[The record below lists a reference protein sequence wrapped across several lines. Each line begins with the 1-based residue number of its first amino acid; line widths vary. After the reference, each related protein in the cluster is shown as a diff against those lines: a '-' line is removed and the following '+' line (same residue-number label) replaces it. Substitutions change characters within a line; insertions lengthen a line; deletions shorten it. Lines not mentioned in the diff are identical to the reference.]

1 MGTPVITNIQRYS
14 IHDGKGI
21 RTTVF
26 FKGCPLRCA
35 WCHNPETQRFAPEI
49 LFDRGKCTMCAACA
63 SACPENAILMDEVNR
78 CAYTRRDMC
87 RACGLCA
94 DACLNGARE
103 ISGKV
108 WSIRELLKELKKD
121 RMFYEESGGGITL
134 SGGEVL
140 AQDTEYIT
148 ELTKTLCQK
157 GYSVDIDTC
166 GHVPWSQIESVLP
179 YTDVFLYDIKGMD
192 PDTHREYTGQDNSLI
207 LENLKRLASVGAKI
221 SIRMPL
227 VAGLNDTDGDIRACA
242 AFLREN
248 AVHPVSIHL
257 LPYHD
262 AGSGKYARLGLS
274 YKGVKMAPPSPERLD
289 EIKKIFTGFGFSD
302 IWTGG

>member
-1 MGTPVITNIQRYS
+1 MEGTLFS
-14 IHDGKGI
+14 IWKGATKDGPGI
-21 RTTVF
+21 RTVVAL
-26 FKGCPLRCA
+26 KGCPLRCV
-35 WCHNPETQRFAPEI
+35 WCHSPESWSYAIEKYSNGETVGGKTTPE
-49 LFDRGKCTMCAACA
+49 KVV
-63 SACPENAILMDEVNR
+63 EEVL
-78 CAYTRRDMC
+78 RDK
-87 RACGLCA
+87 AFY
-94 DACLNGARE
+94 DA
-103 ISGKV
+103 
-108 WSIRELLKELKKD
+108 
-121 RMFYEESGGGITL
+121 SGGGITL

-140 AQDTEYIT
+140 VQAMEYIT
-148 ELTKTLCQK
+148 GLMKELHRK

-166 GHVPWSQIESVLP
+166 GHVPWSRIENVLP

-207 LENLKRLASVGAKI
+207 LENLKRLASAGAKI

-227 VAGLNDTDGDIRACA
+227 IAGLNDTDGDIIACA

-262 AGSGKYARLGLS
+262 AGSGKYARLDLS

-302 IWTGG
+302 IRTGG